1 MACDDHAWPSAHH
14 EHRELPLGLDS
25 AEQVEEQVREILAR
39 VESGEFTASAG
50 LVQRLEG
57 ILIALQ
63 ALKEQ

>member
-1 MACDDHAWPSAHH
+1 MAADDHRPPGETSTR
-14 EHRELPLGLDS
+14 RESPAETLP
-25 AEQVEEQVREILAR
+25 AAQVADQLFQLLAG

-63 ALKEQ
+63 ALKER